1 MARPKRG
8 EILSLTIDD
17 LAFGGEG
24 VGRADGYVVFVPG
37 GLPGDRLRVRLVQV
51 RSRFGRGV
59 IDAIE
64 EPSPQRVEAPCPYF
78 GHCGGCRLQHMAYP
92 AQLAFKAKQVVDALE
107 RLGGLKGIEVRP
119 IIGATETFGY
129 RNKMEFTVARG
140 AKEPLVV
147 GLHEADRYDSVLD
160 IDRCLLQ
167 SDRMNALLGEAR
179 AFFVERGLT
188 VYDQDSGEGLLR
200 FLMLRE
206 GTHTGELMANVVTS
220 APAVSELAPVA
231 PRLQARDAGTTSVV
245 MNVNPKKASVAV
257 GVEEHLLGGR
267 DHIRERVGGL
277 TFQVSAS
284 SFFQTNTRQA
294 ERLFEL
300 VLDSAGLTGTE
311 TVYDLYSGT
320 GAISL
325 LLARRARWVYGV
337 EVAQAAVD
345 DAGVNAA
352 ANGITNCTFVCG
364 EVRFVLPSLIAK
376 GVTAE
381 VVVADP
387 PRAGFHP
394 KALHALITLGAR
406 RIVYVSCN
414 PTTLA
419 RDLGELVRGGYRL
432 EWVQPVDMFPH
443 TPAHRGGGPAGAR
456 RLVRSYL
463 LRRLWQS
470 LLVLFGVSVVVFLIL
485 HLTGD
490 PGRAPAAARR
500 DRGGHREVPH
510 RDGLRRPGGGPVPP
524 LPQGRAARG
533 LRRVPAP
540 RRARDGPRVRAPARH
555 LPARGGGPAD
565 RALPGDPGGHRVGG
579 PAEHRGRLRLD
590 GGGAARPGHAHLLAR
605 DHADPGLLGAAQLA
619 ALLGAR
625 AGSST

>member
-24 VGRADGYVVFVPG
+24 VGRAEGYVVFVPG
-37 GLPGDRLRVRLVQV
+37 GLPGDRLRVRLIQV

-59 IDAIE
+59 LEAVE
-64 EPSPQRVEAPCPYF
+64 QPSPQRVDAPCPYF
-78 GHCGGCRLQHMAYP
+78 GRCGGCRLQHVAYP
-92 AQLAFKAKQVVDALE
+92 AQLVFKSKQVADALQ
-107 RLGGLKGIEVRP
+107 RLGGLRDVSLRP
-119 IIGATETFGY
+119 IVGADEIFGY
-129 RNKMEFTVARG
+129 RNKMEFTVAPG
-140 AKEPLVV
+140 KGHSVV

-160 IDRCLLQ
+160 IERCLLQ
-167 SDRMNALLGEAR
+167 SDRMNALLTEAR
-179 AFFVERGLT
+179 GFFAERALT
-188 VYDQDSGEGLLR
+188 VYEQDIGEGLLR

-206 GTHTGELMANVVTS
+206 GKRTGELMANVVTS
-220 APAVSELAPVA
+220 APAVSELAPLA
-231 PRLQARDAGTTSVV
+231 SRLAAREPGTTSVI

-267 DHIRERVGGL
+267 DHIREQIGGL
-277 TFQVSAS
+277 TFQISAN

-300 VLDSAGLTGTE
+300 VVDSTGLTGSE
-311 TVYDLYSGT
+311 TVFDLYSGT

-325 LLARRARWVYGV
+325 LLARRCRWVYGI
-337 EVAQAAVD
+337 EVAPAAVD

-352 ANGITNCTFVCG
+352 ANRIGNCTFLCG
-364 EVRFVLPSLIAK
+364 EVRFALPALIAK

-443 TPAHRGGGPAGAR
+443 TPHIEAVAR
-456 RLVRSYL
+456 L
-463 LRRLWQS
+463 
-470 LLVLFGVSVVVFLIL
+470 
-485 HLTGD
+485 
-490 PGRAPAAARR
+490 
-500 DRGGHREVPH
+500 E
-510 RDGLRRPGGGPVPP
+510 
-524 LPQGRAARG
+524 
-533 LRRVPAP
+533 
-540 RRARDGPRVRAPARH
+540 
-555 LPARGGGPAD
+555 
-565 RALPGDPGGHRVGG
+565 RVG
-579 PAEHRGRLRLD
+579 
-590 GGGAARPGHAHLLAR
+590 
-605 DHADPGLLGAAQLA
+605 
-619 ALLGAR
+619 
-625 AGSST
+625 S

>member
-1 MARPKRG
+1 MARPRRG

-24 VGRADGYVVFVPG
+24 VGRAGGYVVFVPG
-37 GLPGDRLRVRLVQV
+37 GLPGDRLRVRLVQA

-59 IDAIE
+59 IDAVE
-64 EPSPQRVEAPCPYF
+64 EPSPHRVEAPCPYF
-78 GHCGGCRLQHMAYP
+78 GRCGGCRLQHMAYP
-92 AQLAFKAKQVVDALE
+92 AQLAFKAKQVADALE
-107 RLGGLKGIEVRP
+107 RIGGLTGVPVRP
-119 IIGATETFGY
+119 ILGAVDTLGY
-129 RNKMEFTVARG
+129 RNKMEFTVARSAKAPFEQGEVQPAGRG
-140 AKEPLVV
+140 AAEGKPSEYQRSSRANMTI

-160 IDRCLLQ
+160 IERCLLQ
-167 SDRMNALLGEAR
+167 SEPMNALLGEAR
-179 AFFVERGLT
+179 AFFGERGLS
-188 VYDQDSGEGLLR
+188 VYEQDSGEGLLR
-200 FLMLRE
+200 FLVLRE
-206 GTHTGELMANVVTS
+206 GRHTGELMVNVVTS
-220 APAVSELAPVA
+220 APAVSEVA
-231 PRLQARDAGTTSVV
+231 PLAQRLSAREAGTTSVV

-267 DHIRERVGGL
+267 DHIRERIGGL
-277 TFQVSAS
+277 TFQVSAN

-300 VLDSAGLTGTE
+300 IIDSAGLTGRE

-325 LLARRARWVYGV
+325 LLARRARWVYGI

-352 ANGITNCTFVCG
+352 ANSITNCTFVCG
-364 EVRFVLPSLIAK
+364 EVRVVLPELIAK

-394 KALHALITLGAR
+394 KALHALITLGAH

-443 TPAHRGGGPAGAR
+443 TPHIEAVAR
-456 RLVRSYL
+456 L
-463 LRRLWQS
+463 
-470 LLVLFGVSVVVFLIL
+470 
-485 HLTGD
+485 
-490 PGRAPAAARR
+490 
-500 DRGGHREVPH
+500 E
-510 RDGLRRPGGGPVPP
+510 
-524 LPQGRAARG
+524 
-533 LRRVPAP
+533 
-540 RRARDGPRVRAPARH
+540 
-555 LPARGGGPAD
+555 
-565 RALPGDPGGHRVGG
+565 
-579 PAEHRGRLRLD
+579 
-590 GGGAARPGHAHLLAR
+590 
-605 DHADPGLLGAAQLA
+605 
-619 ALLGAR
+619 R
-625 AGSST
+625 AGS

>member
-59 IDAIE
+59 IESIE
-64 EPSPQRVEAPCPYF
+64 EASRQRVAAPCPHF
-78 GHCGGCRLQHMAYP
+78 GRCGGCRLQHVAYD
-92 AQLAFKAKQVVDALE
+92 AQLTFKAKQVADALQ
-107 RLGGLKGIEVRP
+107 RLGGLRDAPLRP
-119 IIGATETFGY
+119 IIGADETLGY

-140 AKEPLVV
+140 RTAPLVV

-167 SDRMNALLGEAR
+167 SDRMNALLTEAR

-188 VYDQDSGEGLLR
+188 VYEQETGEGLLR

-206 GTHTGELMANVVTS
+206 GKQTGELMTNVVTS
-220 APAVSELAPVA
+220 APAVSELAPLAERLAARA
-231 PRLQARDAGTTSVV
+231 PGTTSVV

-267 DHIRERVGGL
+267 DHIREGMGGL
-277 TFQVSAS
+277 TFQVSAN

-294 ERLFEL
+294 ERLFDL
-300 VLDSAGLTGTE
+300 VIESTGLTGSE
-311 TVYDLYSGT
+311 TVFDLYSGT

-325 LLARRARWVYGV
+325 LLARRARWVYGIELV
-337 EVAQAAVD
+337 QAAVD
-345 DAGVNAA
+345 DAGLNAA
-352 ANGITNCTFVCG
+352 ANGITNCTFLCG
-364 EVRFVLPSLIAK
+364 EVRFVLPSLIGK

-406 RIVYVSCN
+406 RVVYVSCN

-443 TPAHRGGGPAGAR
+443 TPHIEAVAR
-456 RLVRSYL
+456 L
-463 LRRLWQS
+463 
-470 LLVLFGVSVVVFLIL
+470 
-485 HLTGD
+485 
-490 PGRAPAAARR
+490 
-500 DRGGHREVPH
+500 E
-510 RDGLRRPGGGPVPP
+510 
-524 LPQGRAARG
+524 
-533 LRRVPAP
+533 RVTP
-540 RRARDGPRVRAPARH
+540 
-555 LPARGGGPAD
+555 
-565 RALPGDPGGHRVGG
+565 
-579 PAEHRGRLRLD
+579 
-590 GGGAARPGHAHLLAR
+590 
-605 DHADPGLLGAAQLA
+605 
-619 ALLGAR
+619 
-625 AGSST
+625 

>member
-8 EILSLTIDD
+8 ENLSLTIDD

-59 IDAIE
+59 IESIE
-64 EPSPQRVEAPCPYF
+64 EASPQRVPAPCPYF
-78 GHCGGCRLQHMAYP
+78 GRCGGCRLQHVAYD
-92 AQLAFKAKQVVDALE
+92 AQLAFKTKQIADALQ
-107 RLGGLKGIEVRP
+107 RLGGLRDAPLRP
-119 IIGATETFGY
+119 IIGAEETFGY

-140 AKEPLVV
+140 RTEPLAV

-167 SDRMNALLGEAR
+167 SDRMNALLTEAR
-179 AFFVERGLT
+179 AFFAERGLT
-188 VYDQDSGEGLLR
+188 VYEQETGEGLLR

-206 GTHTGELMANVVTS
+206 GKQTGELMTNVVTS
-220 APAVSELAPVA
+220 APAVSELAPLA
-231 PRLQARDAGTTSVV
+231 ERLATRVPGTTSVV

-267 DHIRERVGGL
+267 DHIREGMGGL
-277 TFQVSAS
+277 TFQVSAN

-300 VLDSAGLTGTE
+300 VIESTGLTGTE
-311 TVYDLYSGT
+311 TVFDLYSGT

-325 LLARRARWVYGV
+325 LLARRARWVYGIELV
-337 EVAQAAVD
+337 QAAVD
-345 DAGVNAA
+345 DAGINAA
-352 ANGITNCTFVCG
+352 ANGVTNCTFLCG
-364 EVRFVLPSLIAK
+364 EVRFVLPSLIGK

-394 KALHALITLGAR
+394 KALHALSTLGAR
-406 RIVYVSCN
+406 RVVYVSCN

-443 TPAHRGGGPAGAR
+443 TPHIEAVAR
-456 RLVRSYL
+456 L
-463 LRRLWQS
+463 
-470 LLVLFGVSVVVFLIL
+470 
-485 HLTGD
+485 
-490 PGRAPAAARR
+490 
-500 DRGGHREVPH
+500 E
-510 RDGLRRPGGGPVPP
+510 
-524 LPQGRAARG
+524 
-533 LRRVPAP
+533 RVTP
-540 RRARDGPRVRAPARH
+540 
-555 LPARGGGPAD
+555 
-565 RALPGDPGGHRVGG
+565 
-579 PAEHRGRLRLD
+579 
-590 GGGAARPGHAHLLAR
+590 
-605 DHADPGLLGAAQLA
+605 
-619 ALLGAR
+619 
-625 AGSST
+625 